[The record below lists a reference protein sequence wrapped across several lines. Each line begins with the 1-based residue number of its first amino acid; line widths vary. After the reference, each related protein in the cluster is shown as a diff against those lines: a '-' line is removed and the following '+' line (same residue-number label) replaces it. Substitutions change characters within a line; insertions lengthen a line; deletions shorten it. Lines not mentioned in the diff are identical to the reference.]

1 MNNIISQELNSHL
14 SAAKQL
20 SKLSNEIKASAKLC
34 IDCINN
40 GGKILIFGN
49 GGSAADAQHFA
60 AELVGRFKNI
70 RKGLPAIALTTDSST
85 ITSIGND
92 FGFNYVF
99 QRQIEALANK
109 GDVVIGISTSGQSK
123 NVNSALKLASN
134 LYCETIGLSG
144 EDAGEMI
151 KICNL
156 TIAVPSFDTPR
167 IQELHII
174 VIHIIC
180 HLIDQKFQ
188 T

>member
-1 MNNIISQELNSHL
+1 MKKIIIQELNSHL
-14 SAAKQL
+14 FAANQL
-20 SKLSNEIKASAKLC
+20 SKLSTVIETSAKLC

-40 GGKILIFGN
+40 NGKVLIFGN

-60 AELVGRFKNI
+60 AELVGRFKNS
-70 RKGLPAIALTTDSST
+70 RKGLPAVALTTDSSAL
-85 ITSIGND
+85 TSIGND
-92 FGFNYVF
+92 FGFKYVF

-123 NVNSALKLASN
+123 NVNSALKLASI
-134 LYCETIGLSG
+134 LGCETIGLSG

-151 KICNL
+151 NICNL
-156 TIAVPSFDTPR
+156 TLAMPSFDTPR

-188 T
+188 E